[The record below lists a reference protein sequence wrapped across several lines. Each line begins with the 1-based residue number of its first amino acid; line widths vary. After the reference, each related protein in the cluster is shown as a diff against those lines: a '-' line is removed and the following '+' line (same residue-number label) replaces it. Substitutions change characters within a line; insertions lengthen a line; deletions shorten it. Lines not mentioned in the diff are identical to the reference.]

1 MIIKDFHELD
11 KISKNHNKKC
21 SSSWHQT
28 SDIFSERM
36 KHKSPSLCLTTI
48 NCSSAEGNYS
58 IKVELSATKEIFNKI
73 EIEEASI
80 EYITVQHIQRI
91 QCLVNF
97 DSKTSWTQ
105 VLDIF
110 HK

>member
-1 MIIKDFHELD
+1 MNRTRFPKTITE
-11 KISKNHNKKC
+11 N
-21 SSSWHQT
+21 T
-28 SDIFSERM
+28 PPADIFSERM

-80 EYITVQHIQRI
+80 EYNTVQHIQRI
-91 QCLVNF
+91 QCLGNF
-97 DSKTSWTQ
+97 DSK
-105 VLDIF
+105 I
-110 HK
+110 